1 MLNAKNKNIARR
13 KSNQLIQFSPS
24 SVSLAYFGEK
34 IKARGFTVFPRAEA
48 QFLRG
53 EITILD
59 LLEFG
64 PQIVEALLHTHGSR
78 SYNRNSDRSVRF
90 PLLSGK
96 CYHVGNNDF
105 ANSLIHPHVVLNPGV
120 NVHSNILSF
129 NGVAIYIWLLNVRY
143 ITILYHFTG
152 IMSNYAKGR
161 VKE

>member
-34 IKARGFTVFPRAEA
+34 VKARVLTVFPRAEA

-53 EITILD
+53 ESSF
-59 LLEFG
+59 EFG
-64 PQIVEALLHTHGSR
+64 LQIAQALINAHGSR
-78 SYNRNSDRSVRF
+78 SYNRNSDSSVCF
-90 PLLSGK
+90 PLLRGK
-96 CYHVGNNDF
+96 LCHVRNNDF
-105 ANSLIHPHVVLNPGV
+105 AQRFVKPHVMLNPGV
-120 NVHSNILSF
+120 NVHTNFLSF
-129 NGVAIYIWLLNVRY
+129 YGVAIYIWLLNVRY